1 MTIRTRP
8 TVFLPQLLT
17 FAFALGALAACGQST
32 STGVPGDDGATPAD
46 DTGAATDD
54 TGATDDSAVA
64 TDSGVVTDTGVATDT
79 GVGPVDAGAKDTGGA
94 TDAGPGGT
102 TLRFTVFG
110 DSRDGYAVHQ
120 NVLNQMAKSNPQLIV
135 DTGDLWAGYPTG
147 SAQWLTITKSNANL
161 ATLLANNLYLV
172 SRGNHETASELL
184 AFKPT
189 LVRGGTET
197 YSYKIGNAFFVSAGM
212 DPSTA
217 TASLKTALSSA
228 EATSATWRFVY
239 SHYPIYD
246 SGDGHGPVTGVPS
259 VEALCDTYHV
269 TAFFTGHEHIYE
281 RFNQIKASAVVDTS
295 DAMKASKGTV
305 YLVSGGGGAPFYTV
319 TTPLAKSHTHVT
331 NKNHFSVI
339 DLTATTMSVQVLD
352 VNGAQL
358 DKFTISQ

>member
-1 MTIRTRP
+1 MTSRPRSTR
-8 TVFLPQLLT
+8 LLT
-17 FAFALGALAACGQST
+17 PTLMLALALGACGQST
-32 STGVPGDDGATPAD
+32 STSAPGEGDGATPAD
-46 DTGAATDD
+46 SGSSLDDSGATGGGDGGDSSAATD
-54 TGATDDSAVA
+54 TGTVA
-64 TDSGVVTDTGVATDT
+64 ADAGSTDTGVATD
-79 GVGPVDAGAKDTGGA
+79 AGA
-94 TDAGPGGT
+94 GGT
-102 TLRFTVFG
+102 ALRFTVFG

-147 SAQWLTITKSNANL
+147 SSQWLTITKSNANI
-161 ATLLANNLYLV
+161 AALLASNLYLV

-184 AFKPT
+184 NFKPT

-228 EATSATWRFVY
+228 DATSATWRFVY

-246 SGDGHGPVTGVPS
+246 SGDGHGPVNGVPS
-259 VEALCDTYHV
+259 VETLCDTYHV

-305 YLVSGGGGAPFYTV
+305 YVVSGGGGAPFYSV
-319 TTPLAKSHTHVT
+319 TTPLAKSHMHVT

-352 VNGAQL
+352 VSGAQL